1 MPSFNSHVRPGWHGF
16 CTHRVYY
23 CWRIGQYA
31 GKTRRVPAF
40 TYRFARQQIK
50 FDQVFDNIEPN
61 AFLSL
66 NYSPS
71 HSTSYPGSSNL

>member
-1 MPSFNSHVRPGWHGF
+1 MRPAWQGF
-16 CTHRVYY
+16 CTHRVYFR
-23 CWRIGQYA
+23 WRIRQYP

-66 NYSPS
+66 KYAP
-71 HSTSYPGSSNL
+71 